1 MPSTFLGLNTGLS
14 GLSYFQTAL
23 NTTAHNISNADTK
36 GYSKQTVQASASDA
50 LRLNKTYGMMGTGI
64 KASAV
69 ERERNIYYDTK
80 YWSANAKYTQY
91 DTQHA
96 NLDQLQTYMN
106 EMTSEAGY
114 TKWMSEL
121 TNAMQDLSAKPADYT
136 TRISFA
142 LTADSFTDMV
152 NELSSNFQSTQKTIN
167 DEVEL
172 AVSEVNSL
180 AKQIY
185 ELTQEIMT
193 IELKGGNANDLRDK
207 RGVCIDDLTKYV
219 NADVDERSIMYGV
232 GTDQVESNAKTICIR
247 VNGEIL
253 VDELGFHEL
262 TVVPREQKY
271 NQNDQDGLVDIC
283 WKNSDGTAGERF
295 DATNTTGRIAGLI
308 NIRDGNNGELFAGT
322 TTAVSDKPAEV
333 QVDLAKPV
341 AVKNLNIP
349 SEGTITLNGKRYLYD
364 GFTADYDADGNLNHF
379 TFKNM
384 TMMDEKNVE
393 VTAVFPQTGI
403 VGAYAQIGEKNMTK
417 GIPYYQAQFNEL
429 VRVFSKYM
437 NDLTSSGVDAEGK
450 AGLDAFTAENPAG
463 GDFVLKDS
471 MATGTTGT
479 ISSAD
484 STYYRLTGLNWELN
498 SEWKV
503 DPKKIVVSYKEDI
516 EQGNVEA
523 QEILQKMMAGLTDP
537 KMFQQGNV
545 SQFMQAFTTNLAVDT
560 KKNEVFSAN
569 QDDIRYTIDNQRA
582 SVSGVDK
589 NEEASSLSKFQE
601 LYRLASKVI
610 SVLNEVYDKLINET
624 GV

>member
-23 NTTAHNISNADTK
+23 NTTAHNISNADTT

-50 LRLNKTYGMMGTGI
+50 LRLKKSYGMMGTGI
-64 KASAV
+64 TASAV
-69 ERERNIYYDTK
+69 ERERNTYYDVK
-80 YWSANAKYTQY
+80 YWSANAKYSQY
-91 DTQHA
+91 NTQHA
-96 NLDQLQTYMN
+96 NLEQLQTYMN

-121 TNAMQDLSAKPADYT
+121 SNAMQDLSAKPADYT

-207 RGVCIDDLTKYV
+207 RGVCIDNLTQYV

-232 GTDQVESNAKTICIR
+232 GTDQVESNAKTMCIR

-253 VDELGFHEL
+253 VDELGFNEL
-262 TVVPREQKY
+262 TVVPREQRV
-271 NQNDQDGLVDIC
+271 NQNDQDGLVDIY
-283 WKNSDGTAGERF
+283 WKNADGTAGERF
-295 DATNTTGRIAGLI
+295 DVTNTTGRIAGLI
-308 NIRDGNNGELFAGT
+308 NIRDGNNGEIFSGT
-322 TTAVSDKPAEV
+322 TTAVSDNPAEV
-333 QVDLAKPV
+333 RVDPAKPI
-341 AVKNLNIP
+341 AMKNLNIP
-349 SEGTITLNGKRYLYD
+349 SEGTITLNGKEYLYD
-364 GFTADYDADGNLNHF
+364 GWTAEYDADGNLNHF

-384 TMMDEKNVE
+384 TMMDEKNAE
-393 VTAVFPQTGI
+393 VTAIFPTTGI
-403 VGAYAQIGEKNMTK
+403 VGAAAQIGTKNMTK
-417 GIPYYQAQFNEL
+417 GIPYYQSQLNEL
-429 VRVFSKYM
+429 VRVFSRYM
-437 NDLTSSGVDAEGK
+437 NDLTSSGVDAEGNP
-450 AGLDAFTAENPAG
+450 GLDAFTAENPAG
-463 GDFVLKDS
+463 GDFVLKGS
-471 MATGTTGT
+471 MQGTGT
-479 ISSAD
+479 ISSSD

-523 QEILQKMMAGLTDP
+523 QDILQKMMAGLTDP
-537 KMFQQGNV
+537 KMFQQGNI

-560 KKNEVFSAN
+560 KKNEVFAAN

-589 NEEASSLSKFQE
+589 NEEASSLTKFQE

>member
-23 NTTAHNISNADTK
+23 NTTAHNISNADTT

-50 LRLNKTYGMMGTGI
+50 LRLKKSYGMMGTGI
-64 KASAV
+64 TASAV
-69 ERERNIYYDTK
+69 ERERNTYYDVK
-80 YWSANAKYTQY
+80 YWSANAKYSQY
-91 DTQHA
+91 NTQHA
-96 NLDQLQTYMN
+96 NLEQLQTYMN

-121 TNAMQDLSAKPADYT
+121 SNAMQNLSAKPADYT

-207 RGVCIDDLTKYV
+207 RGVCIDNLTQYV

-232 GTDQVESNAKTICIR
+232 GTDQVESNAKTMCIR

-253 VDELGFHEL
+253 VDELGFNEL
-262 TVVPREQKY
+262 TVVPREQRV
-271 NQNDQDGLVDIC
+271 NQNDQDGLVDIY
-283 WKNSDGTAGERF
+283 WKNADGTAGERF
-295 DATNTTGRIAGLI
+295 DTTNTTGRIAGLI
-308 NIRDGNNGELFAGT
+308 NIRDGNNGEIFAGT
-322 TTAVSDKPAEV
+322 TTAVSDNPAEV
-333 QVDLAKPV
+333 RVDPAKPI
-341 AVKNLNIP
+341 AMKNLNIP
-349 SEGTITLNGKRYLYD
+349 SEGTITLNGKEYLYD
-364 GFTADYDADGNLNHF
+364 GWTAEYDADGNLDHF

-393 VTAVFPQTGI
+393 VTAIFPTTGI
-403 VGAYAQIGEKNMTK
+403 VGAAAQIGTKNMTK
-417 GIPYYQAQFNEL
+417 GIPYYQSQLNEL
-429 VRVFSKYM
+429 VRVFSRYM
-437 NDLTSSGVDAEGK
+437 NDLTSSGVDAEGNP
-450 AGLDAFTAENPAG
+450 GLDAFTAENPAG
-463 GDFVLKDS
+463 GDFVLKGS
-471 MATGTTGT
+471 MQGTGT
-479 ISSAD
+479 ISSSD

-523 QEILQKMMAGLTDP
+523 QGILQKMMAGLTDP
-537 KMFQQGNV
+537 KMFQQGNI

-560 KKNEVFSAN
+560 KKNEVFAAN

-589 NEEASSLSKFQE
+589 NEEASNLTKFQE

>member
-50 LRLNKTYGMMGTGI
+50 LRLKKSYGMMGTGI
-64 KASAV
+64 TASAV
-69 ERERNIYYDTK
+69 ERERNAYYDVK
-80 YWSANAKYTQY
+80 YWSANAKYSQY
-91 DTQHA
+91 NTQHA
-96 NLDQLQTYMN
+96 NLEQLQTYMN

-114 TKWMSEL
+114 TKWMTEL
-121 TNAMQDLSAKPADYT
+121 SNAMQDLSARPADYT

-152 NELSSNFQSTQKTIN
+152 NELSSNFQNTQKSIN

-207 RGVCIDDLTKYV
+207 RGVCIDNLTQYV

-232 GTDQVESNAKTICIR
+232 GTDQVEANAKTMCIR

-253 VDELGFHEL
+253 VDELGFNEL
-262 TVVPREQKY
+262 TVVPREQRV

-295 DATNTTGRIAGLI
+295 DATSTTGRIAGLI
-308 NIRDGNNGELFAGT
+308 NIRDGNNGEIFAGT
-322 TTAVSDKPAEV
+322 TTAVSDNPAEV
-333 QVDLAKPV
+333 QVDLAKSV
-341 AVKNLNIP
+341 AVKDLNIP
-349 SEGTITLNGKRYLYD
+349 SEGTITLNGKEYLYD
-364 GFTADYDADGNLNHF
+364 GWTAEYDADGNLNHF

-384 TMMDEKNVE
+384 TMMNEKNVE
-393 VTAVFPQTGI
+393 VTAVFPTTGI
-403 VGAYAQIGEKNMTK
+403 TGAAAQIGAKNMTK
-417 GIPYYQAQFNEL
+417 GIPYYQAQLNEL

-437 NDLTSSGVDAEGK
+437 NDLTSSGADADGNP
-450 AGLDAFTAENPAG
+450 GLDAFTAENPAG
-463 GDFVLKDS
+463 GDFILKGS
-471 MATGTTGT
+471 MQGTGT
-479 ISSAD
+479 ISSSD

-523 QEILQKMMAGLTDP
+523 QEILQKMMAGLTDFR
-537 KMFQQGNV
+537 MFQQGNV

-560 KKNEVFSAN
+560 KKNEVFAAN

-589 NEEASSLSKFQE
+589 NEEANSLTKFQE

>member
-23 NTTAHNISNADTK
+23 NTTAHNISNADTT

-50 LRLNKTYGMMGTGI
+50 LRLKKSYGMMGTGI
-64 KASAV
+64 TASAV
-69 ERERNIYYDTK
+69 ERERNAYYDVK
-80 YWSANAKYTQY
+80 YWSANAKYSQY
-91 DTQHA
+91 NTQHA
-96 NLDQLQTYMN
+96 NLEQLQTYMN

-121 TNAMQDLSAKPADYT
+121 SNAMQDLSAKPADYT

-207 RGVCIDDLTKYV
+207 RGVCIDNLTQYV

-232 GTDQVESNAKTICIR
+232 GTDQVESNAKTMCIR

-253 VDELGFHEL
+253 VDELGFNEL
-262 TVVPREQKY
+262 TVVPREQRV
-271 NQNDQDGLVDIC
+271 NQNDQDGLVDIY
-283 WKNSDGTAGERF
+283 WKNADGTAGERF

-308 NIRDGNNGELFAGT
+308 NIRDGNNGEIFSGT
-322 TTAVSDKPAEV
+322 TTAVSDNPAEV
-333 QVDLAKPV
+333 RVDPAKPI
-341 AVKNLNIP
+341 AMKNLNIP
-349 SEGTITLNGKRYLYD
+349 SEGTITLNGKEYLYD
-364 GFTADYDADGNLNHF
+364 GWTAEYDADGDLDHF

-393 VTAVFPQTGI
+393 VTAIFPTTGI
-403 VGAYAQIGEKNMTK
+403 VGAAAQIGTKNMTK
-417 GIPYYQAQFNEL
+417 GIPYYQSQLNEL
-429 VRVFSKYM
+429 VRVFSRYM
-437 NDLTSSGVDAEGK
+437 NDLTSSGVDAEGNP
-450 AGLDAFTAENPAG
+450 GLDAFTAENPAG
-463 GDFVLKDS
+463 GDFVLKGS
-471 MATGTTGT
+471 MQGTGT
-479 ISSAD
+479 ISSSD

-523 QEILQKMMAGLTDP
+523 QDILQKMMAGLTDP
-537 KMFQQGNV
+537 KMFQQGNI

-560 KKNEVFSAN
+560 KKNEVFAAN

-589 NEEASSLSKFQE
+589 NEEASSLTKFQE

>member
-23 NTTAHNISNADTK
+23 NTTAHNISNADTT

-50 LRLNKTYGMMGTGI
+50 LRLKKSYGMMGTGI
-64 KASAV
+64 TASAV
-69 ERERNIYYDTK
+69 ERERNTYYDVK
-80 YWSANAKYTQY
+80 YWSANAKYSHY
-91 DTQHA
+91 NTQHA
-96 NLDQLQTYMN
+96 NLEQLQTYMN

-121 TNAMQDLSAKPADYT
+121 SNAMQDLSAKPADYT

-207 RGVCIDDLTKYV
+207 RGVCIDNLTQYV

-232 GTDQVESNAKTICIR
+232 GTYQVESNAKTMCIR

-253 VDELGFHEL
+253 VDELGFNEL
-262 TVVPREQKY
+262 TVVPREQRV
-271 NQNDQDGLVDIC
+271 NQNDQDGLVDIY
-283 WKNSDGTAGERF
+283 WKNADGTAGERF

-308 NIRDGNNGELFAGT
+308 NIRDGNNGEIFAGT
-322 TTAVSDKPAEV
+322 TTAVSDNPAEV
-333 QVDLAKPV
+333 RVDPAKPI
-341 AVKNLNIP
+341 AMKNLNIP
-349 SEGTITLNGKRYLYD
+349 SEGTITLNGKEYLYD
-364 GFTADYDADGNLNHF
+364 GWTAEYDADGNLDHF

-393 VTAVFPQTGI
+393 VTAIFPTTGI
-403 VGAYAQIGEKNMTK
+403 VGAAAQIGTKNMTK
-417 GIPYYQAQFNEL
+417 GIPYYQSQLNEL
-429 VRVFSKYM
+429 VRVFSRYM
-437 NDLTSSGVDAEGK
+437 NDLTSSGVDAEGNP
-450 AGLDAFTAENPAG
+450 GLDAFTAENPAG
-463 GDFVLKDS
+463 GDFVLKGS
-471 MATGTTGT
+471 MQGTGT
-479 ISSAD
+479 ISSSD

-523 QEILQKMMAGLTDP
+523 QDILQKMMAGLTDP
-537 KMFQQGNV
+537 KMFQQGNI

-560 KKNEVFSAN
+560 KKNEVFAAN

-589 NEEASSLSKFQE
+589 NEEASSLTKFQE

>member
-23 NTTAHNISNADTK
+23 NTTAHNISNADTT
-36 GYSKQTVQASASDA
+36 GYSKQIVQASASDA
-50 LRLNKTYGMMGTGI
+50 LRLKKSYGMMGTGI
-64 KASAV
+64 TASAV
-69 ERERNIYYDTK
+69 ERERNTYYDVK
-80 YWSANAKYTQY
+80 YWSANAKYSQY
-91 DTQHA
+91 NTQHA
-96 NLDQLQTYMN
+96 NLEQLQTYMN

-121 TNAMQDLSAKPADYT
+121 SNAMQDLSAKPADYT

-207 RGVCIDDLTKYV
+207 RGVCIDNLTQYV

-232 GTDQVESNAKTICIR
+232 GTDQVESNAKTMCIR

-253 VDELGFHEL
+253 VDELGFNEL
-262 TVVPREQKY
+262 TVVPREQRV
-271 NQNDQDGLVDIC
+271 NQNDQDGLVDIY
-283 WKNSDGTAGERF
+283 WKNADGTAGERF

-308 NIRDGNNGELFAGT
+308 NIRDGNNGEIFAGT
-322 TTAVSDKPAEV
+322 TTAVSDNPAEV
-333 QVDLAKPV
+333 RVDPAKPI
-341 AVKNLNIP
+341 AMKNLNIP
-349 SEGTITLNGKRYLYD
+349 SEGTITLNGKEYLYD
-364 GFTADYDADGNLNHF
+364 GWTAEYDADGNLDHF

-393 VTAVFPQTGI
+393 VTAIFPTTGI
-403 VGAYAQIGEKNMTK
+403 VGAAAQIGTKNMTK
-417 GIPYYQAQFNEL
+417 GIPYYQSQLNEL
-429 VRVFSKYM
+429 VRVFSRYM
-437 NDLTSSGVDAEGK
+437 NDLTSSGVDAEGNP
-450 AGLDAFTAENPAG
+450 GLDAFTAENPAG
-463 GDFVLKDS
+463 GDFVLKGS
-471 MATGTTGT
+471 MQGTGT
-479 ISSAD
+479 ISSSD

-523 QEILQKMMAGLTDP
+523 QDILQKMMAGLTDP
-537 KMFQQGNV
+537 KMFQQGNI

-560 KKNEVFSAN
+560 KKNEVFAAN

-589 NEEASSLSKFQE
+589 NEEASSLTKFQE

>member
-23 NTTAHNISNADTK
+23 NTTAHNISNADTT
-36 GYSKQTVQASASDA
+36 GYSKQTVQASASEA
-50 LRLNKTYGMMGTGI
+50 LRLKKSYGMMGTGI
-64 KASAV
+64 TASAV
-69 ERERNIYYDTK
+69 ERERNTYYDVK
-80 YWSANAKYTQY
+80 YWSANAKYSQY
-91 DTQHA
+91 NTQHA
-96 NLDQLQTYMN
+96 NLEQLQTYMN

-121 TNAMQDLSAKPADYT
+121 SNAMQDLSAKPADYT

-152 NELSSNFQSTQKTIN
+152 NELSSNFESTQKTIN

-207 RGVCIDDLTKYV
+207 RGVCIDNLTQYV

-232 GTDQVESNAKTICIR
+232 GTDQVESNAKTMCIR

-253 VDELGFHEL
+253 VDELGFNEL
-262 TVVPREQKY
+262 TVVPREQRV
-271 NQNDQDGLVDIC
+271 NQNDQDGLVDIY
-283 WKNSDGTAGERF
+283 WKNADGTAGERF

-308 NIRDGNNGELFAGT
+308 NIRDGNNGEIFAGT
-322 TTAVSDKPAEV
+322 TTAVSDNPAEV
-333 QVDLAKPV
+333 RVDPAKPI
-341 AVKNLNIP
+341 AMKNLNIP
-349 SEGTITLNGKRYLYD
+349 SEGTITLNGKEYLYD
-364 GFTADYDADGNLNHF
+364 GWTAEYDADGNLDHF

-393 VTAVFPQTGI
+393 VTAIFPTTGI
-403 VGAYAQIGEKNMTK
+403 VGAAAQIGTKNMTK
-417 GIPYYQAQFNEL
+417 GIPYYQSQLNEL
-429 VRVFSKYM
+429 VRVFSRYM
-437 NDLTSSGVDAEGK
+437 NDLTSSGVDAEGNP
-450 AGLDAFTAENPAG
+450 GLDAFTAENPAG
-463 GDFVLKDS
+463 GDFVLKGS
-471 MATGTTGT
+471 MQGTGT
-479 ISSAD
+479 ISSSD

-523 QEILQKMMAGLTDP
+523 QDILQKMMAGLTDP
-537 KMFQQGNV
+537 KMFQQGNI

-560 KKNEVFSAN
+560 KKNEVFAAN

-589 NEEASSLSKFQE
+589 NEEASSLTKFQE

>member
-23 NTTAHNISNADTK
+23 NTTAHNISNADTT

-50 LRLNKTYGMMGTGI
+50 LRLKKSYGMMGTGI
-64 KASAV
+64 TASAV
-69 ERERNIYYDTK
+69 ERERNTYYDVK
-80 YWSANAKYTQY
+80 YWSANAKYSQY
-91 DTQHA
+91 NTQHA
-96 NLDQLQTYMN
+96 NLEQLQTYMN

-121 TNAMQDLSAKPADYT
+121 SNAMQDLSAKPADYT

-207 RGVCIDDLTKYV
+207 RGVCIDNLTQYV

-232 GTDQVESNAKTICIR
+232 GTDQVESNAKTMCIR

-253 VDELGFHEL
+253 VDELGFNEL
-262 TVVPREQKY
+262 TVVPREQRV
-271 NQNDQDGLVDIC
+271 NQNDQDGLVDIY
-283 WKNSDGTAGERF
+283 WKNADGTAGERF
-295 DATNTTGRIAGLI
+295 DTTNTTGRIAGLI
-308 NIRDGNNGELFAGT
+308 NIRDGNNGEIFAGT
-322 TTAVSDKPAEV
+322 TTAVSDNPAEV
-333 QVDLAKPV
+333 RVDPAKPI
-341 AVKNLNIP
+341 AMKNLNIP
-349 SEGTITLNGKRYLYD
+349 SEGTITLNGKEYLYD
-364 GFTADYDADGNLNHF
+364 GWTAEYDADGNLDHF

-393 VTAVFPQTGI
+393 VTAIFPTTGI
-403 VGAYAQIGEKNMTK
+403 VGAAAQIGTKNMTK
-417 GIPYYQAQFNEL
+417 GIPYYQSQLNEL
-429 VRVFSKYM
+429 VRVFSRYM
-437 NDLTSSGVDAEGK
+437 NDLTSSGVDAEGNP
-450 AGLDAFTAENPAG
+450 GLDAFTAENPAG
-463 GDFVLKDS
+463 GDFVLKGS
-471 MATGTTGT
+471 MQGTGT
-479 ISSAD
+479 ISSSD

-523 QEILQKMMAGLTDP
+523 QDILQKMMAGLTDP
-537 KMFQQGNV
+537 KMFQQGNI

-560 KKNEVFSAN
+560 KKNKVFAAN

-589 NEEASSLSKFQE
+589 NEEASSLTKFQE

>member
-23 NTTAHNISNADTK
+23 NTTAHNISNADTT

-50 LRLNKTYGMMGTGI
+50 LRLKKSYGMMGTGI
-64 KASAV
+64 TASAV
-69 ERERNIYYDTK
+69 ERERNAYYDVK
-80 YWSANAKYTQY
+80 YWSANAKYSQY
-91 DTQHA
+91 NTQHA
-96 NLDQLQTYMN
+96 NLEQLQTYMN

-121 TNAMQDLSAKPADYT
+121 SNAMQDLSAKPADYT

-152 NELSSNFQSTQKTIN
+152 NELSSNFQSTQKMIN

-207 RGVCIDDLTKYV
+207 RGVCIDNLTQYV

-232 GTDQVESNAKTICIR
+232 GTDQVESNAKTMCIR

-253 VDELGFHEL
+253 VDELGFNEL
-262 TVVPREQKY
+262 TVVPREQRV
-271 NQNDQDGLVDIC
+271 NQNDQDGLVDIY
-283 WKNSDGTAGERF
+283 WKNADGTAGERF

-308 NIRDGNNGELFAGT
+308 NIRDGNNGEIFAGT
-322 TTAVSDKPAEV
+322 TTAVSNNPAEV
-333 QVDLAKPV
+333 RVDPAKPI
-341 AVKNLNIP
+341 AMKNLNIP
-349 SEGTITLNGKRYLYD
+349 SEGTITLNGKEYLYD
-364 GFTADYDADGNLNHF
+364 GWTAEYDADGNLDHF

-393 VTAVFPQTGI
+393 VTAIFPTTGI
-403 VGAYAQIGEKNMTK
+403 VGAAAQIGTKNMTK
-417 GIPYYQAQFNEL
+417 GIPYYQSQLNEL
-429 VRVFSKYM
+429 VRVFSRYM
-437 NDLTSSGVDAEGK
+437 NDLTSSGVDAEGNP
-450 AGLDAFTAENPAG
+450 GLDAFTAENPAG
-463 GDFVLKDS
+463 GDFVLKGS
-471 MATGTTGT
+471 MQGTGT
-479 ISSAD
+479 ISSSD

-523 QEILQKMMAGLTDP
+523 QDILQKMMAGLTDP
-537 KMFQQGNV
+537 KMFQQGNI

-560 KKNEVFSAN
+560 KKNEVFAAN

-589 NEEASSLSKFQE
+589 NEEASSLTKFQE

>member
-23 NTTAHNISNADTK
+23 NTTAHNISNADTT

-50 LRLNKTYGMMGTGI
+50 LRLKKSYGMMGTGI
-64 KASAV
+64 TASAV
-69 ERERNIYYDTK
+69 ERERNTYYDVK
-80 YWSANAKYTQY
+80 YWSANAKYSQY
-91 DTQHA
+91 NTQHA
-96 NLDQLQTYMN
+96 NLEQLQTYMN

-121 TNAMQDLSAKPADYT
+121 SNAMQNLSAKPADYT

-180 AKQIY
+180 SKQIY

-207 RGVCIDDLTKYV
+207 RGVCIDNLTQYV

-232 GTDQVESNAKTICIR
+232 GTDQVESNAKTMCIR

-253 VDELGFHEL
+253 VDELGFNEL
-262 TVVPREQKY
+262 TVVPREQRV
-271 NQNDQDGLVDIC
+271 NQNDQDGLVDIY
-283 WKNSDGTAGERF
+283 WKNADGTAGERF

-308 NIRDGNNGELFAGT
+308 NIRDGNNGEIFAGT
-322 TTAVSDKPAEV
+322 TTAVSDNPAEV
-333 QVDLAKPV
+333 RVDPAKPI
-341 AVKNLNIP
+341 AMKNLNIP
-349 SEGTITLNGKRYLYD
+349 SEGTITLNGKEYLYD
-364 GFTADYDADGNLNHF
+364 GWTAEYDADGNLDHF

-393 VTAVFPQTGI
+393 VTAIFPTTGI
-403 VGAYAQIGEKNMTK
+403 VGAAAQIGTKNMTK
-417 GIPYYQAQFNEL
+417 GIPYYQSQLNEL
-429 VRVFSKYM
+429 VRVFSRYM
-437 NDLTSSGVDAEGK
+437 NDLTSSGVDAEGNP
-450 AGLDAFTAENPAG
+450 GLDAFTAENPAG
-463 GDFVLKDS
+463 GDFVLKGS
-471 MATGTTGT
+471 MQGTGT
-479 ISSAD
+479 ISSSD

-523 QEILQKMMAGLTDP
+523 QDILQKMMAGLTDP
-537 KMFQQGNV
+537 KMFQQGNI

-560 KKNEVFSAN
+560 KKNEVFAAN

-589 NEEASSLSKFQE
+589 NEEASSLTKFQE

>member
-23 NTTAHNISNADTK
+23 NTTAHNISNADTT

-50 LRLNKTYGMMGTGI
+50 LRLKKSYGMMGTGI
-64 KASAV
+64 TASAV
-69 ERERNIYYDTK
+69 ERERNAYYDVK
-80 YWSANAKYTQY
+80 YWSANAKYSQY
-91 DTQHA
+91 NTQHA
-96 NLDQLQTYMN
+96 NLEQLQTYMN

-121 TNAMQDLSAKPADYT
+121 SNAMQDLSAKPADYT

-207 RGVCIDDLTKYV
+207 RGVCIDNLTQYV

-232 GTDQVESNAKTICIR
+232 GTDQVESNAKTMCIR

-253 VDELGFHEL
+253 VDELGFNEL
-262 TVVPREQKY
+262 TVVPREQRV
-271 NQNDQDGLVDIC
+271 NQNDQDGLVDIY
-283 WKNSDGTAGERF
+283 WKNADGTAGERF

-308 NIRDGNNGELFAGT
+308 NIRDGNNGEIFSGT
-322 TTAVSDKPAEV
+322 TTAVSDNPAEV
-333 QVDLAKPV
+333 RVNPAKPI
-341 AVKNLNIP
+341 AMKNLNIP
-349 SEGTITLNGKRYLYD
+349 SEGTITLNGKEYLYD
-364 GFTADYDADGNLNHF
+364 GWTAEYDADGNLDHF

-393 VTAVFPQTGI
+393 VTAIFPTTGI
-403 VGAYAQIGEKNMTK
+403 VGAAAQIGTKNMTK
-417 GIPYYQAQFNEL
+417 GIPYYQSQLNEL
-429 VRVFSKYM
+429 VRVFSRYM
-437 NDLTSSGVDAEGK
+437 NDLTSSGVDAEGNP
-450 AGLDAFTAENPAG
+450 GLDAFTAENPAG
-463 GDFVLKDS
+463 GDFVLKGS
-471 MATGTTGT
+471 MQGTGT
-479 ISSAD
+479 ISSSD

-523 QEILQKMMAGLTDP
+523 QDILQKMMAGLTDP
-537 KMFQQGNV
+537 KMFQQGNI

-560 KKNEVFSAN
+560 KKNEVFAAN

-589 NEEASSLSKFQE
+589 NEEASSLTKFQE

>member
-23 NTTAHNISNADTK
+23 NTTAHNISNADTT

-50 LRLNKTYGMMGTGI
+50 LRLKKSYGMMGTGI
-64 KASAV
+64 TASAV
-69 ERERNIYYDTK
+69 ERERNTYYDVK
-80 YWSANAKYTQY
+80 YWSANAKYSQY
-91 DTQHA
+91 NTQHA
-96 NLDQLQTYMN
+96 NLEQLQTYMN

-121 TNAMQDLSAKPADYT
+121 SNAMQDLSAKPADYT

-207 RGVCIDDLTKYV
+207 RGVCIDNLTQYV

-232 GTDQVESNAKTICIR
+232 GTDQVDSNAKTMCIR

-253 VDELGFHEL
+253 VDELGFNEL
-262 TVVPREQKY
+262 TVVPREQRV
-271 NQNDQDGLVDIC
+271 NQNDQDGLVDIY
-283 WKNSDGTAGERF
+283 WKNADGTAGERF
-295 DATNTTGRIAGLI
+295 DTTNTTGRIAGLI
-308 NIRDGNNGELFAGT
+308 NIRDGNNGEIFAGT
-322 TTAVSDKPAEV
+322 TTAVSDNPAEV
-333 QVDLAKPV
+333 RVDPAKPI
-341 AVKNLNIP
+341 AMKNLNIP
-349 SEGTITLNGKRYLYD
+349 SEGTITLNGKEYLYD
-364 GFTADYDADGNLNHF
+364 GWTAEYDADGNLDHF

-393 VTAVFPQTGI
+393 VTAIFPTTGI
-403 VGAYAQIGEKNMTK
+403 VGAAAQIGTKNMTK
-417 GIPYYQAQFNEL
+417 GIPYYQSQLNEL
-429 VRVFSKYM
+429 VRVFSRYM
-437 NDLTSSGVDAEGK
+437 NDLTSSGVDAEGNP
-450 AGLDAFTAENPAG
+450 GLDAFTAENPAG
-463 GDFVLKDS
+463 GDFVLKGS
-471 MATGTTGT
+471 MQGTGT
-479 ISSAD
+479 ISSSD

-523 QEILQKMMAGLTDP
+523 QDILQKMMAGLTDP
-537 KMFQQGNV
+537 KMFQQGNI

-560 KKNEVFSAN
+560 KKNEVFAAN

-589 NEEASSLSKFQE
+589 NEEASSLTKFQE

>member
-1 MPSTFLGLNTGLS
+1 MPSTFFGLNIGLS

-23 NTTAHNISNADTK
+23 NTTAHNISNADTT

-50 LRLNKTYGMMGTGI
+50 LRLKKSYGMMGTGI
-64 KASAV
+64 TASAV
-69 ERERNIYYDTK
+69 ERERNAYYDVK
-80 YWSANAKYTQY
+80 YWSANAKYSQY
-91 DTQHA
+91 NTQHA
-96 NLDQLQTYMN
+96 NLEQLQTYMN

-121 TNAMQDLSAKPADYT
+121 SNAMQDLSAKPADYT

-207 RGVCIDDLTKYV
+207 RGVCIDNLTQYV
-219 NADVDERSIMYGV
+219 NADVDERSLMYGV
-232 GTDQVESNAKTICIR
+232 GTDQVESNAKTMCIR

-253 VDELGFHEL
+253 VDELGFNEL
-262 TVVPREQKY
+262 TVVPREQRV
-271 NQNDQDGLVDIC
+271 NQNDQDGLVDIY
-283 WKNSDGTAGERF
+283 WKNADGTAGERF

-308 NIRDGNNGELFAGT
+308 NIRDGNNGEIFSGT
-322 TTAVSDKPAEV
+322 TTAVSDNPAEV
-333 QVDLAKPV
+333 RVDPAKPI
-341 AVKNLNIP
+341 AMKNLNIP
-349 SEGTITLNGKRYLYD
+349 SEGTITLNGKEYLYD
-364 GFTADYDADGNLNHF
+364 GWTAEYDADGNLDHF

-393 VTAVFPQTGI
+393 VTAIFPTTGI
-403 VGAYAQIGEKNMTK
+403 VGATAQIGTKNMTK
-417 GIPYYQAQFNEL
+417 GIPYYQSQLNEL
-429 VRVFSKYM
+429 VRVFSRYM
-437 NDLTSSGVDAEGK
+437 NDLTSSGVDAEGNP
-450 AGLDAFTAENPAG
+450 GLDAFTAENPAG
-463 GDFVLKDS
+463 GDFVLKGS
-471 MATGTTGT
+471 MQGTGT
-479 ISSAD
+479 ISSSD

-523 QEILQKMMAGLTDP
+523 QDILQKMMAGLTDP
-537 KMFQQGNV
+537 KMFQQGNI

-560 KKNEVFSAN
+560 KKNEVFAAN

-589 NEEASSLSKFQE
+589 NEEASSLTKFQE

>member
-23 NTTAHNISNADTK
+23 NTTAHNISNADTT

-50 LRLNKTYGMMGTGI
+50 LRLKKSYGMMGTGI
-64 KASAV
+64 TASAV
-69 ERERNIYYDTK
+69 ERERNTYYDVK
-80 YWSANAKYTQY
+80 YWSANAKYSQY
-91 DTQHA
+91 NTQHA
-96 NLDQLQTYMN
+96 NLEQLQTYMN

-121 TNAMQDLSAKPADYT
+121 SNAMQDLSAKPADYT

-207 RGVCIDDLTKYV
+207 RGVCIDNLTQYV

-232 GTDQVESNAKTICIR
+232 GTDQVESNAKTMCIR

-253 VDELGFHEL
+253 VDELGFNEL
-262 TVVPREQKY
+262 TVVPREQRV
-271 NQNDQDGLVDIC
+271 NQNDQDGLVDIY
-283 WKNSDGTAGERF
+283 WKNADGTAGERF

-308 NIRDGNNGELFAGT
+308 NIRDGNNGEIFSGT
-322 TTAVSDKPAEV
+322 TTAVSDNPAEV
-333 QVDLAKPV
+333 RVDPAKPI
-341 AVKNLNIP
+341 AMKNLNIP
-349 SEGTITLNGKRYLYD
+349 SEGTITLNGKEYLYD
-364 GFTADYDADGNLNHF
+364 GWTAEYDADGNLDHF

-393 VTAVFPQTGI
+393 VTAIFPTTGI
-403 VGAYAQIGEKNMTK
+403 VGAAAQIGTKNMTK
-417 GIPYYQAQFNEL
+417 GIPYYQSQLNEL
-429 VRVFSKYM
+429 VRVFSRYM
-437 NDLTSSGVDAEGK
+437 NDLTSSGVDAEGNP
-450 AGLDAFTAENPAG
+450 GLDAFTAENPAG
-463 GDFVLKDS
+463 GDFVLKGS
-471 MATGTTGT
+471 MQGTGT
-479 ISSAD
+479 ISSSD

-523 QEILQKMMAGLTDP
+523 QDILQKMMAGLTDP
-537 KMFQQGNV
+537 KMFQQGNI

-560 KKNEVFSAN
+560 KKNKVFAAN

-589 NEEASSLSKFQE
+589 NEEASSLTKFQE

>member
-23 NTTAHNISNADTK
+23 NTTAHNISNADTT

-50 LRLNKTYGMMGTGI
+50 LRLKKSYGMMGTGI
-64 KASAV
+64 TASAV
-69 ERERNIYYDTK
+69 ERERNTYYDVK
-80 YWSANAKYTQY
+80 YWSANAKYSQY
-91 DTQHA
+91 NTQHA
-96 NLDQLQTYMN
+96 NLEQLQTYMN

-121 TNAMQDLSAKPADYT
+121 SNAMQDLAAKPADYT

-207 RGVCIDDLTKYV
+207 RGVCIDNLTQYV

-232 GTDQVESNAKTICIR
+232 GTDQVESNAKTMCIR

-253 VDELGFHEL
+253 VDELGFNEL
-262 TVVPREQKY
+262 TVVPREQRV
-271 NQNDQDGLVDIC
+271 NQNDQDGLVDIY
-283 WKNSDGTAGERF
+283 WKNADGTAGERF
-295 DATNTTGRIAGLI
+295 DSTNTTGRIAGLI
-308 NIRDGNNGELFAGT
+308 NIRDGNNGEIFAGT
-322 TTAVSDKPAEV
+322 TTAVSDNPAEV
-333 QVDLAKPV
+333 RVDPAKPI
-341 AVKNLNIP
+341 AMKNLNIP
-349 SEGTITLNGKRYLYD
+349 SEGTITLNGKKYLYD
-364 GFTADYDADGNLNHF
+364 GWTAEYDADGNLDHF

-393 VTAVFPQTGI
+393 VTAIFPTTGI
-403 VGAYAQIGEKNMTK
+403 VGAAAQIGTKNMTK
-417 GIPYYQAQFNEL
+417 GIPYYQSQLNEL
-429 VRVFSKYM
+429 VRVFSRYM
-437 NDLTSSGVDAEGK
+437 NDLTSSGVDAEGNP
-450 AGLDAFTAENPAG
+450 GLDAFTAENPAG
-463 GDFVLKDS
+463 GDFVLKGS
-471 MATGTTGT
+471 MQGTGT
-479 ISSAD
+479 ISSSD

-523 QEILQKMMAGLTDP
+523 QDILQKMMAGLTDP
-537 KMFQQGNV
+537 KMFQQGNI

-560 KKNEVFSAN
+560 KKNEVFAAN

-589 NEEASSLSKFQE
+589 NEEASNLTKFQE

>member
-23 NTTAHNISNADTK
+23 NTTAHNISNADTT

-50 LRLNKTYGMMGTGI
+50 LRLKKSYGMMGTGI
-64 KASAV
+64 TASAV
-69 ERERNIYYDTK
+69 ERERNAYYDVK
-80 YWSANAKYTQY
+80 YWSANAKYSQY
-91 DTQHA
+91 NTQHA
-96 NLDQLQTYMN
+96 NLEQLQTYMN

-121 TNAMQDLSAKPADYT
+121 SNAMQDLSAKPADYT

-152 NELSSNFQSTQKTIN
+152 NELSSNFQSTQKMIN

-207 RGVCIDDLTKYV
+207 RGVCIDNLTQYV

-232 GTDQVESNAKTICIR
+232 GTDQVESNAKTMCIR

-253 VDELGFHEL
+253 VDELGFNEL
-262 TVVPREQKY
+262 TVVPREQRV
-271 NQNDQDGLVDIC
+271 NQNDQDGLVDIY
-283 WKNSDGTAGERF
+283 WKNADGTAGERF

-308 NIRDGNNGELFAGT
+308 NIRDGNNGEIFSGT
-322 TTAVSDKPAEV
+322 TTAVSDNPAEV
-333 QVDLAKPV
+333 RVDPAKPI
-341 AVKNLNIP
+341 AMKNLNIP
-349 SEGTITLNGKRYLYD
+349 SEGTITLNGKEYLYD
-364 GFTADYDADGNLNHF
+364 GWTAEYDADGNLDHF

-393 VTAVFPQTGI
+393 VTAIFPTTGI
-403 VGAYAQIGEKNMTK
+403 VGAAAQIGTKNMTK
-417 GIPYYQAQFNEL
+417 GIPYYQSQLNEL
-429 VRVFSKYM
+429 VRVFSRYM
-437 NDLTSSGVDAEGK
+437 NDLTSSGVDAEGNP
-450 AGLDAFTAENPAG
+450 GLDAFTAENPAG
-463 GDFVLKDS
+463 GDFVLKGS
-471 MATGTTGT
+471 MQGTGT
-479 ISSAD
+479 ISSSD

-523 QEILQKMMAGLTDP
+523 QDILQKMMAGLTDP
-537 KMFQQGNV
+537 KMFQQGNI

-560 KKNEVFSAN
+560 KKNEVFAAN

-589 NEEASSLSKFQE
+589 NEEASSLTKFQE

>member
-23 NTTAHNISNADTK
+23 NTTAHNISNADTT

-50 LRLNKTYGMMGTGI
+50 LRLKKSYGMMGTGI
-64 KASAV
+64 TASAV
-69 ERERNIYYDTK
+69 ERERNTYYDVK
-80 YWSANAKYTQY
+80 YWSANAKYSQY
-91 DTQHA
+91 NTQHA
-96 NLDQLQTYMN
+96 NLEQLQTYMN

-121 TNAMQDLSAKPADYT
+121 SNAMQNLSAKPADYT

-180 AKQIY
+180 SKQIY

-207 RGVCIDDLTKYV
+207 RGVCIDNLTQYV

-232 GTDQVESNAKTICIR
+232 GTDQVESNAKTMCIR

-253 VDELGFHEL
+253 VDELGFNEL
-262 TVVPREQKY
+262 TVVPREQRV
-271 NQNDQDGLVDIC
+271 NQNDQDGLVDIY
-283 WKNSDGTAGERF
+283 WKNADGTAGERF
-295 DATNTTGRIAGLI
+295 DATNTIGRIAGLI
-308 NIRDGNNGELFAGT
+308 NIRDGNNGEIFAGT
-322 TTAVSDKPAEV
+322 TTAVSDNPAEV
-333 QVDLAKPV
+333 RVDPAKPI
-341 AVKNLNIP
+341 AMKNLNIP
-349 SEGTITLNGKRYLYD
+349 SEGTITLNGKEYLYD
-364 GFTADYDADGNLNHF
+364 GWTAEYDADGNLDHF

-393 VTAVFPQTGI
+393 VTAIFPTTGI
-403 VGAYAQIGEKNMTK
+403 VGAAAQIGTKNMTK
-417 GIPYYQAQFNEL
+417 GIPYYQSQLNEL
-429 VRVFSKYM
+429 VRVFSRYM
-437 NDLTSSGVDAEGK
+437 NDLTSSGVDAEGNP
-450 AGLDAFTAENPAG
+450 GLDAFTAENPAG
-463 GDFVLKDS
+463 GDFVLKGS
-471 MATGTTGT
+471 MQGTGT
-479 ISSAD
+479 ISSSD

-523 QEILQKMMAGLTDP
+523 QDILQKMMAGLTDP
-537 KMFQQGNV
+537 KMFQQGNI

-560 KKNEVFSAN
+560 KKNEVFAAN

-589 NEEASSLSKFQE
+589 NEEASSLTKFQE

>member
-50 LRLNKTYGMMGTGI
+50 LRLKKSYGMMGTGI
-64 KASAV
+64 TASAV
-69 ERERNIYYDTK
+69 ERERNTYYDVK
-80 YWSANAKYTQY
+80 YWSANAKYSQY
-91 DTQHA
+91 NTQHA
-96 NLDQLQTYMN
+96 NLEQLQTYMN

-121 TNAMQDLSAKPADYT
+121 SNAMQDLSAKPADYT

-152 NELSSNFQSTQKTIN
+152 NELSSNFQSTQKTVN

-207 RGVCIDDLTKYV
+207 RGVGIDNLTQYV
-219 NADVDERSIMYGV
+219 HAEVDERSIMYGV
-232 GTDQVESNAKTICIR
+232 GTDQVESNAKTMCIR

-253 VDELGFHEL
+253 VDELGFNEL
-262 TVVPREQKY
+262 TVVPREQRV
-271 NQNDQDGLVDIC
+271 NQNDQDGLVDIY
-283 WKNSDGTAGERF
+283 WKNADGTAGERF
-295 DATNTTGRIAGLI
+295 DVTNTTGRIAGLI
-308 NIRDGNNGELFAGT
+308 NIRDGNNGEIFAGT
-322 TTAVSDKPAEV
+322 TTAVSDNPAEV
-333 QVDLAKPV
+333 RVDPAKPI
-341 AVKNLNIP
+341 AMKNLNIP
-349 SEGTITLNGKRYLYD
+349 SEGTITLNGKEYLYD
-364 GFTADYDADGNLNHF
+364 GWTAEYDADGNLDHF

-393 VTAVFPQTGI
+393 VTAIFPTTGI
-403 VGAYAQIGEKNMTK
+403 VGAAAQIGTKNMTK
-417 GIPYYQAQFNEL
+417 GIPYYQSQLNEL
-429 VRVFSKYM
+429 VRVFSRYM
-437 NDLTSSGVDAEGK
+437 NDLTSSGVDAEGNP
-450 AGLDAFTAENPAG
+450 GLDAFTAENPAG
-463 GDFVLKDS
+463 GDFVLKGS
-471 MATGTTGT
+471 MQGTGT
-479 ISSAD
+479 ISSSD

-523 QEILQKMMAGLTDP
+523 QDILQKMMAGLTDP
-537 KMFQQGNV
+537 KMFQQGNI

-560 KKNEVFSAN
+560 KKNEVFAAN

-589 NEEASSLSKFQE
+589 NEEASSLTKFQE

>member
-23 NTTAHNISNADTK
+23 NTTAHNISNADTT

-50 LRLNKTYGMMGTGI
+50 LRLKKSYGMMGTGI
-64 KASAV
+64 TASAV
-69 ERERNIYYDTK
+69 ERERNTYYDVK
-80 YWSANAKYTQY
+80 YWSANAKYSQY
-91 DTQHA
+91 NTQHA
-96 NLDQLQTYMN
+96 NLEQLQTYMN

-121 TNAMQDLSAKPADYT
+121 SNAMQDLSAKPADYT

-207 RGVCIDDLTKYV
+207 RGVCIDNLTQYV

-232 GTDQVESNAKTICIR
+232 GTDQVESNAKTMCIR

-253 VDELGFHEL
+253 VDELGFNEL
-262 TVVPREQKY
+262 TVVPREQRV
-271 NQNDQDGLVDIC
+271 NQNDQDGLVDIY
-283 WKNSDGTAGERF
+283 WKNADGTAGERF
-295 DATNTTGRIAGLI
+295 DVTNTTGRIAGLI
-308 NIRDGNNGELFAGT
+308 NIRDGNNGEIFSGT
-322 TTAVSDKPAEV
+322 TTAVSDNPAEV
-333 QVDLAKPV
+333 RVDPAKPI
-341 AVKNLNIP
+341 AMKNLNIP
-349 SEGTITLNGKRYLYD
+349 SEGTITLNGKEYLYD
-364 GFTADYDADGNLNHF
+364 GWTAEYDADGNLDHF

-384 TMMDEKNVE
+384 TMMDEKNAE
-393 VTAVFPQTGI
+393 VTAIFPTTGI
-403 VGAYAQIGEKNMTK
+403 VGAAAQIGTKNMTK
-417 GIPYYQAQFNEL
+417 GIPYYQSQLNEL
-429 VRVFSKYM
+429 VRVFSRYM
-437 NDLTSSGVDAEGK
+437 NDLTSSGVDAEGNP
-450 AGLDAFTAENPAG
+450 GLDAFTAENPAG
-463 GDFVLKDS
+463 GDFVLKGS
-471 MATGTTGT
+471 MQGTGT
-479 ISSAD
+479 ISSSD

-523 QEILQKMMAGLTDP
+523 QDILQKMMAGLTDP
-537 KMFQQGNV
+537 KMFQQGNI

-560 KKNEVFSAN
+560 KKNEVFAAN

-589 NEEASSLSKFQE
+589 NEEASSLTKFQE

>member
-23 NTTAHNISNADTK
+23 NTTAHNISNADTT

-50 LRLNKTYGMMGTGI
+50 LRLKKSYGMMGTGI
-64 KASAV
+64 TASAV
-69 ERERNIYYDTK
+69 ERERNAYYDVK
-80 YWSANAKYTQY
+80 YWSANAKYSQY
-91 DTQHA
+91 NTQHA
-96 NLDQLQTYMN
+96 NLEQLQTYMN

-121 TNAMQDLSAKPADYT
+121 SNAMQDLSAKPADYT

-207 RGVCIDDLTKYV
+207 RGVCIDNLTQYV

-232 GTDQVESNAKTICIR
+232 GTDQVESNAKTMCIR

-253 VDELGFHEL
+253 VDELGFNEL
-262 TVVPREQKY
+262 TVVPREQRV
-271 NQNDQDGLVDIC
+271 NQNDQDGLVDIY
-283 WKNSDGTAGERF
+283 WKNADGTAGERF

-308 NIRDGNNGELFAGT
+308 NIRDGNNGEIFSGT
-322 TTAVSDKPAEV
+322 TTAVSDNPAEV
-333 QVDLAKPV
+333 RVDPVKPI
-341 AVKNLNIP
+341 AMKNLNIP
-349 SEGTITLNGKRYLYD
+349 SEGTITLNGKEYLYD
-364 GFTADYDADGNLNHF
+364 GWTAEYDADGNLDHF

-393 VTAVFPQTGI
+393 VTAIFPTTGI
-403 VGAYAQIGEKNMTK
+403 VGAAAQIGTKNMTK
-417 GIPYYQAQFNEL
+417 GIPYYQSQMNEL
-429 VRVFSKYM
+429 VRVFSRYM
-437 NDLTSSGVDAEGK
+437 NDLTSSGVDAEGNP
-450 AGLDAFTAENPAG
+450 GLDAFTAENPAG
-463 GDFVLKDS
+463 GDFVLKGS
-471 MATGTTGT
+471 MQGTGT
-479 ISSAD
+479 ISSSD

-523 QEILQKMMAGLTDP
+523 QDILQKMMAGLTDP
-537 KMFQQGNV
+537 KMFQQGNI

-560 KKNEVFSAN
+560 KKNEVFAAN

-589 NEEASSLSKFQE
+589 NEEASSLTKFQE

>member
-50 LRLNKTYGMMGTGI
+50 LRLKKSYGMMGTGI
-64 KASAV
+64 TASAV
-69 ERERNIYYDTK
+69 ERERNTYYDVK
-80 YWSANAKYTQY
+80 YWSANAKYSQY
-91 DTQHA
+91 NTQHA
-96 NLDQLQTYMN
+96 NLEQLQTYMN

-121 TNAMQDLSAKPADYT
+121 SNAMQDLSAKPADYT

-207 RGVCIDDLTKYV
+207 RGVCIDNLTQYV

-232 GTDQVESNAKTICIR
+232 GTDQVESNAKTMCIR

-253 VDELGFHEL
+253 VDELGFNEL
-262 TVVPREQKY
+262 TVVPREQRV
-271 NQNDQDGLVDIC
+271 NQNDQDGLVDIY
-283 WKNSDGTAGERF
+283 WKNADGTAGERF
-295 DATNTTGRIAGLI
+295 DVTNTTGRIAGLI
-308 NIRDGNNGELFAGT
+308 NIRDGNNGEIFAGT
-322 TTAVSDKPAEV
+322 TTAVSDNPAEV
-333 QVDLAKPV
+333 RVDPVKPI
-341 AVKNLNIP
+341 AMKNLNIP
-349 SEGTITLNGKRYLYD
+349 SEGTITLNGKEYLYD
-364 GFTADYDADGNLNHF
+364 GWTAEYDADGNLDHF

-384 TMMDEKNVE
+384 TMMDEKNAE
-393 VTAVFPQTGI
+393 VTAIFPTTGI
-403 VGAYAQIGEKNMTK
+403 VGAAAQIGTKNMTK
-417 GIPYYQAQFNEL
+417 GIPYYQSQLNEL
-429 VRVFSKYM
+429 VRVFSRYM
-437 NDLTSSGVDAEGK
+437 NDLTSSGVDAEGNP
-450 AGLDAFTAENPAG
+450 GLDAFTAENPAG
-463 GDFVLKDS
+463 GDFVLKGS
-471 MATGTTGT
+471 MQGTGT
-479 ISSAD
+479 ISSSD

-523 QEILQKMMAGLTDP
+523 QDILQKMMAGLTDP
-537 KMFQQGNV
+537 KMFQQGNI

-560 KKNEVFSAN
+560 KKNEVFAAN

-589 NEEASSLSKFQE
+589 NEEASSLTKFQE

>member
-23 NTTAHNISNADTK
+23 NTTAHNISNADTT

-50 LRLNKTYGMMGTGI
+50 LRLKKSYGMMGTGI
-64 KASAV
+64 TASAV
-69 ERERNIYYDTK
+69 ERERNTYYDVK
-80 YWSANAKYTQY
+80 YWSANAKYSQY
-91 DTQHA
+91 NTQHA
-96 NLDQLQTYMN
+96 NLEQLQTYMN

-121 TNAMQDLSAKPADYT
+121 SNAMQDLSAKPADYT

-207 RGVCIDDLTKYV
+207 RGVCIDNLTQYV

-232 GTDQVESNAKTICIR
+232 GTDQVESNAKTMCIR

-253 VDELGFHEL
+253 VDELGFNEL
-262 TVVPREQKY
+262 TVVPREQRV
-271 NQNDQDGLVDIC
+271 NQNDQDGLVDIY
-283 WKNSDGTAGERF
+283 WKNADGTAGERF
-295 DATNTTGRIAGLI
+295 DVTNTTGRIAGLI
-308 NIRDGNNGELFAGT
+308 NIRDGNNGEIFAGT
-322 TTAVSDKPAEV
+322 TTAVSDNPAEV
-333 QVDLAKPV
+333 RVDPAKPI
-341 AVKNLNIP
+341 AMKNLNIP
-349 SEGTITLNGKRYLYD
+349 SEGTITLNGKEYLYD
-364 GFTADYDADGNLNHF
+364 GWTAEYDADGNLDHF

-384 TMMDEKNVE
+384 TMMDEKNAE
-393 VTAVFPQTGI
+393 VTAIFPTTGI
-403 VGAYAQIGEKNMTK
+403 VGAAAQIGTKNMTK
-417 GIPYYQAQFNEL
+417 GIPYYQSQLNEL
-429 VRVFSKYM
+429 VRVFSRYM
-437 NDLTSSGVDAEGK
+437 NDLTSSGVDAEGNP
-450 AGLDAFTAENPAG
+450 GLDAFTAENPAG
-463 GDFVLKDS
+463 GDFVLKGS
-471 MATGTTGT
+471 MQGTGT
-479 ISSAD
+479 ISSSD

-523 QEILQKMMAGLTDP
+523 QDILQKMMAGLTDP
-537 KMFQQGNV
+537 KMFQQGNI

-560 KKNEVFSAN
+560 KKNEVFAAN

-589 NEEASSLSKFQE
+589 NEEASSLTKFQE

>member
-23 NTTAHNISNADTK
+23 NTTAHNISNADTT

-50 LRLNKTYGMMGTGI
+50 LRLKKSYGMMGTGI
-64 KASAV
+64 TASAV
-69 ERERNIYYDTK
+69 ERERNAYYDVK
-80 YWSANAKYTQY
+80 YWSANAKYSQY
-91 DTQHA
+91 NTQHA
-96 NLDQLQTYMN
+96 NLEQLQTYMN

-121 TNAMQDLSAKPADYT
+121 SNAMQDLSAKPADYT

-207 RGVCIDDLTKYV
+207 RGVCIDNLTQYV

-232 GTDQVESNAKTICIR
+232 GTDQVESNAKTMCIR

-253 VDELGFHEL
+253 VDELGFNEL
-262 TVVPREQKY
+262 TVVPREQRV
-271 NQNDQDGLVDIC
+271 NQNDQDGLVDIY
-283 WKNSDGTAGERF
+283 WKNADGTAGERF

-308 NIRDGNNGELFAGT
+308 NIRDGNNGEIFSGT
-322 TTAVSDKPAEV
+322 TTAVSDNPAEV
-333 QVDLAKPV
+333 RVDPAKPI
-341 AVKNLNIP
+341 AMKNLNIP
-349 SEGTITLNGKRYLYD
+349 SEGTITLNGKEYLYD
-364 GFTADYDADGNLNHF
+364 GWTAEYDADGNLDHF

-393 VTAVFPQTGI
+393 VTAIFPTTGI
-403 VGAYAQIGEKNMTK
+403 VGAAAQIGTKNMTK
-417 GIPYYQAQFNEL
+417 GIPYYQSQLNEL
-429 VRVFSKYM
+429 VRVFSRYM
-437 NDLTSSGVDAEGK
+437 NDLTSSGVDAEGNP
-450 AGLDAFTAENPAG
+450 GLDAFTAENPAG
-463 GDFVLKDS
+463 GDFVLKGS
-471 MATGTTGT
+471 MQGTGT
-479 ISSAD
+479 ISSSD

-523 QEILQKMMAGLTDP
+523 QDILQKMMAGLTDP
-537 KMFQQGNV
+537 KMFQQGNI

-560 KKNEVFSAN
+560 KKNKVFAAN

-589 NEEASSLSKFQE
+589 NEEASSLTKFQE

>member
-23 NTTAHNISNADTK
+23 NTTAHNISNADTT

-50 LRLNKTYGMMGTGI
+50 LRLKKSYGMMGTGI
-64 KASAV
+64 TASAV
-69 ERERNIYYDTK
+69 ERERNTYYDVK
-80 YWSANAKYTQY
+80 YWSANAKYSQY
-91 DTQHA
+91 NTQHA
-96 NLDQLQTYMN
+96 NLEQLQTYMN

-121 TNAMQDLSAKPADYT
+121 SNAMQDLSAKPADYT

-207 RGVCIDDLTKYV
+207 RGVCIDNLTQYV

-232 GTDQVESNAKTICIR
+232 GTDQVESNAKTMCIR

-253 VDELGFHEL
+253 VDELGFNEL
-262 TVVPREQKY
+262 TVVPREQRV
-271 NQNDQDGLVDIC
+271 NQNDQDGLVDIY
-283 WKNSDGTAGERF
+283 WKNADGTAGERF

-308 NIRDGNNGELFAGT
+308 NIRDGNNGEIFSGT
-322 TTAVSDKPAEV
+322 TTAVSDNPAEV
-333 QVDLAKPV
+333 RVDPAKPI
-341 AVKNLNIP
+341 AMKNFNIP
-349 SEGTITLNGKRYLYD
+349 SEGTITLNGKEYLYD
-364 GFTADYDADGNLNHF
+364 GWTAEYDADGNLDHF

-393 VTAVFPQTGI
+393 VTAIFPTTGI
-403 VGAYAQIGEKNMTK
+403 VGAAAQIGTKNMTK
-417 GIPYYQAQFNEL
+417 GIPYYQSQLNEL
-429 VRVFSKYM
+429 VRVFSRYM
-437 NDLTSSGVDAEGK
+437 NDLTSSGVDAEGNP
-450 AGLDAFTAENPAG
+450 GLDAFTAENPAG
-463 GDFVLKDS
+463 GDFVLKGS
-471 MATGTTGT
+471 MQGTGT
-479 ISSAD
+479 ISSSD

-523 QEILQKMMAGLTDP
+523 QDILQKMMAGLTDP
-537 KMFQQGNV
+537 KMFQQGNI

-560 KKNEVFSAN
+560 KKNKVFAAN

-589 NEEASSLSKFQE
+589 NEEASSLTKFQE

>member
-23 NTTAHNISNADTK
+23 NTTAHNISNADTT

-50 LRLNKTYGMMGTGI
+50 LRLKKSYGMMGTGI
-64 KASAV
+64 TASAV
-69 ERERNIYYDTK
+69 ERERNTYYDVK
-80 YWSANAKYTQY
+80 YWSANAKYSQY
-91 DTQHA
+91 NTQHA
-96 NLDQLQTYMN
+96 NLEQLQTYMN

-121 TNAMQDLSAKPADYT
+121 SNAMQNLSAKPADYT

-207 RGVCIDDLTKYV
+207 RGVCIDNLTQYV

-232 GTDQVESNAKTICIR
+232 GTDQVESNAKTMCIR

-253 VDELGFHEL
+253 VDELGFNEL
-262 TVVPREQKY
+262 TVVPREQRV
-271 NQNDQDGLVDIC
+271 NQNDQDGLVDIY
-283 WKNSDGTAGERF
+283 WKNADGTAGERF
-295 DATNTTGRIAGLI
+295 DATNTIGRIAGLI
-308 NIRDGNNGELFAGT
+308 NIRDGNNGEIFAGT
-322 TTAVSDKPAEV
+322 TTAVSDNPAEV
-333 QVDLAKPV
+333 RVDPAKPI
-341 AVKNLNIP
+341 AMKNLNIP
-349 SEGTITLNGKRYLYD
+349 SEGTITLNGKEYLYD
-364 GFTADYDADGNLNHF
+364 GWTAEYDADGNLDHF

-393 VTAVFPQTGI
+393 VTAIFPTTGI
-403 VGAYAQIGEKNMTK
+403 VGAAAQIGTKNMTK
-417 GIPYYQAQFNEL
+417 GIPYYQSQLNEL
-429 VRVFSKYM
+429 VRVFSRYM
-437 NDLTSSGVDAEGK
+437 NDLTSSGVDAEGNP
-450 AGLDAFTAENPAG
+450 GLDAFTAENPAG
-463 GDFVLKDS
+463 GDFVLKGS
-471 MATGTTGT
+471 MQGTGT
-479 ISSAD
+479 ISSSD

-523 QEILQKMMAGLTDP
+523 QDILQKMMAGLTDP
-537 KMFQQGNV
+537 KMFQQGNI

-560 KKNEVFSAN
+560 KKNEVFAAN

-589 NEEASSLSKFQE
+589 NEEASSLTKFQE

>member
-23 NTTAHNISNADTK
+23 NTTAHNISNADTT

-50 LRLNKTYGMMGTGI
+50 LRLKKSYGMMGTGI
-64 KASAV
+64 TASAV
-69 ERERNIYYDTK
+69 ERERNTYYDVK
-80 YWSANAKYTQY
+80 YWSANAKYSQY
-91 DTQHA
+91 NTQHA
-96 NLDQLQTYMN
+96 NLEQLQTYMN

-121 TNAMQDLSAKPADYT
+121 SNAMQDLSAKPADYT

-207 RGVCIDDLTKYV
+207 RGVCIDNLTQYV

-232 GTDQVESNAKTICIR
+232 GTDQVESNAKTMCIR

-253 VDELGFHEL
+253 VDELGFNEL
-262 TVVPREQKY
+262 TVVPREQRV
-271 NQNDQDGLVDIC
+271 NQNDQDGLVDIY
-283 WKNSDGTAGERF
+283 WKNADGTAGERF

-308 NIRDGNNGELFAGT
+308 NIRDGNNGEIFAGT
-322 TTAVSDKPAEV
+322 TTAVSDNPAEV
-333 QVDLAKPV
+333 RVDPAKPI
-341 AVKNLNIP
+341 AMKNLNIP
-349 SEGTITLNGKRYLYD
+349 SEGTITLNGKEYLYD
-364 GFTADYDADGNLNHF
+364 GWTAEYDADGNLDHF

-384 TMMDEKNVE
+384 TMMDEKNVV
-393 VTAVFPQTGI
+393 VTAIFPTTGI
-403 VGAYAQIGEKNMTK
+403 VGAAAQIGTKNMTK
-417 GIPYYQAQFNEL
+417 GIPYYQSQLNEL
-429 VRVFSKYM
+429 VRVFSRYM
-437 NDLTSSGVDAEGK
+437 NDLTSSGVDAEGNP
-450 AGLDAFTAENPAG
+450 GLDAFTAENPAG
-463 GDFVLKDS
+463 GDFVLKGS
-471 MATGTTGT
+471 MQGTGT
-479 ISSAD
+479 ISSSD

-523 QEILQKMMAGLTDP
+523 QDILQKMMAGLTDP
-537 KMFQQGNV
+537 KMFQQGNI

-560 KKNEVFSAN
+560 KKNEVFAAN

-589 NEEASSLSKFQE
+589 NEEASSLTKFQD

>member
-23 NTTAHNISNADTK
+23 NTTAHNISNADTT

-50 LRLNKTYGMMGTGI
+50 LRLKKSYGMMGTGI
-64 KASAV
+64 TASAV
-69 ERERNIYYDTK
+69 ERERNTYYDVK
-80 YWSANAKYTQY
+80 YWSANAKYSQY
-91 DTQHA
+91 NTQHA
-96 NLDQLQTYMN
+96 NLEQLQTYMN

-121 TNAMQDLSAKPADYT
+121 SNAMQDLSAKPADYT

-180 AKQIY
+180 SKQIY

-207 RGVCIDDLTKYV
+207 RGVCIDNLTQYV

-232 GTDQVESNAKTICIR
+232 GTDQVESDAKTMCIR

-253 VDELGFHEL
+253 VDELGFNEL
-262 TVVPREQKY
+262 TVVPREQRV
-271 NQNDQDGLVDIC
+271 NQNDQDGLVDIY
-283 WKNSDGTAGERF
+283 WKNADGTAGERF

-308 NIRDGNNGELFAGT
+308 NIRDGNNGEIFAGT
-322 TTAVSDKPAEV
+322 TTAVSDNPAEV
-333 QVDLAKPV
+333 RVDPAKPI
-341 AVKNLNIP
+341 AMKNLNIP
-349 SEGTITLNGKRYLYD
+349 SEGTITLNGKEYLYD
-364 GFTADYDADGNLNHF
+364 GWTAEYDADGNLDHF

-393 VTAVFPQTGI
+393 VTAIFPTTGI
-403 VGAYAQIGEKNMTK
+403 VGAAAQIGTKNMTK
-417 GIPYYQAQFNEL
+417 GIPYYQSQLNEL
-429 VRVFSKYM
+429 VRVFSRYM
-437 NDLTSSGVDAEGK
+437 NDLTSSGVDAEGNP
-450 AGLDAFTAENPAG
+450 GLDAFTAENPAG
-463 GDFVLKDS
+463 GDFVLKGS
-471 MATGTTGT
+471 MQGTGT
-479 ISSAD
+479 ISSSD

-523 QEILQKMMAGLTDP
+523 QDILQKMMAGLTDP
-537 KMFQQGNV
+537 KMFQQGNI

-560 KKNEVFSAN
+560 KKNEVFAAN

-589 NEEASSLSKFQE
+589 NEEASSLTKFQE